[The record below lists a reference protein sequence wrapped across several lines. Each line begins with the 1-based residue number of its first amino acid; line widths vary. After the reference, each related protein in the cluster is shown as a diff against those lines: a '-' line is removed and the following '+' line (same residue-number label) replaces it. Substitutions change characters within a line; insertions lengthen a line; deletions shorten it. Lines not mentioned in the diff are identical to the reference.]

1 MRCPSHHT
9 VPVMRRTSRPPSYQW
24 LQTILQDKGLQLMEN
39 QFDLLWRY
47 YVLLE
52 RRNPELDLTRIRTFQ
67 DIVIKHFLD
76 CAIVAGFVEL
86 PSPLLDIG
94 TGAGFP
100 GVVLKI
106 VQPELQIVLAEPR
119 HKRVSFLLELIRELD
134 LSGIETY
141 PHKVVGSLPMEVSGI
156 ITRAVEPIVATL
168 NRSVE
173 LLAKGGTAIFM
184 KGPSVDPEIR
194 DAARKLRGLFTIEQD
209 IPYVLPG
216 TPYRRRL
223 VVCRRIG

>member
-1 MRCPSHHT
+1 
-9 VPVMRRTSRPPSYQW
+9 MRRTSRSPSRRS
-24 LQTILQDKGLQLMEN
+24 LQVILQDRGLQLTER

-52 RRNPELDLTRIRTFQ
+52 RRNPELDLTRIRSFQ

-76 CAIVAGFVEL
+76 CAIVAGLIEL

-106 VQPELQIVLAEPR
+106 VQPELDVVLAEPR
-119 HKRVSFLLELIRELD
+119 HKRVSFLRELIRDLE
-134 LSGIETY
+134 LSGTQIY
-141 PHKVVGSLPMEVSGI
+141 PHKIVGSLPMQVAGI
-156 ITRAVEPIVATL
+156 ITRAVEPIVTTL

-173 LLAKGGTAIFM
+173 LLTKGGTAIFM

>member
-1 MRCPSHHT
+1 
-9 VPVMRRTSRPPSYQW
+9 
-24 LQTILQDKGLQLMEN
+24 LQVILEDRGLQLTES

-52 RRNPELDLTRIRTFQ
+52 RRNPELDLTRIRTFRGV
-67 DIVIKHFLD
+67 VIKHFLD
-76 CAIVAGFVEL
+76 CAIVAGLTDL

-106 VQPELQIVLAEPR
+106 VQPSLRIVLAEPR
-119 HKRVSFLLELIRELD
+119 HKRVLFLLELIRDLE
-134 LSGIETY
+134 LSGIEVY
-141 PHKVVGSLPMEVSGI
+141 PHKVVGPLATEISGI
-156 ITRAVEPIVATL
+156 ITRALEPIVATL
-168 NRSVE
+168 NRSLQ
-173 LLAKGGTAIFM
+173 LLAPSGLAIFM
-184 KGPSVDPEIR
+184 KGPSVDPELR
-194 DAARKLRGLFTIEQD
+194 DAARKLKGLFAIEQD

-216 TPYRRRL
+216 TSYRRRL